1 VVTTRLVVQGHLAP
15 TLEELKESSMKA
27 CWVGLGHMGLPMA
40 AHLHRAGHEVAAF
53 DISAETRAAAAAV
66 GLHIHDR
73 LEHAAAGAEVVFT
86 MLPTADHVRQ
96 VLLGSGLDDV
106 APNATYVDCSTI
118 SPADARSI
126 SGDLARTGRVF
137 VDAPVSGGTGGAEDG
152 TLTFMVGGSTEH
164 FTALT
169 PLLEAMGRRLF
180 HVGETGCG
188 QAAKLVNNMVLA
200 MNMAAVSEAAV
211 MAESLGLDHRTFWE
225 IAQVSSADSWV
236 LRNFYPVPHVIPSS
250 PASHDFAP
258 GFTALLMRKDVGL
271 ALRETDDH
279 ALPGAMIRQAADMLD
294 QLIDV
299 GLGQLDFSAVVRIAA
314 GAQPLGVA
322 SAS

>member
-1 VVTTRLVVQGHLAP
+1 
-15 TLEELKESSMKA
+15 MKV
-27 CWVGLGHMGLPMA
+27 CWVGLGNLGLPMA
-40 AHLHRAGHEVAAF
+40 AHLHRAGHEVAVF
-53 DISAETRAAAAAV
+53 DISAEARAAGAAV

-73 LEHAAAGAEVVFT
+73 LEPAARGAEVVFT
-86 MLPTADHVRQ
+86 VLPTADHVRQ

-118 SPADARSI
+118 GPAEARRI
-126 SGDLARTGRVF
+126 SDEVARTGRVF
-137 VDAPVSGGTGGAEDG
+137 VDAPVSGGIPAAEDG
-152 TLTFMVGGSTEH
+152 TLTFLVGGSTEH

-180 HVGETGCG
+180 HVGETGYG

-200 MNMAAVSEAAV
+200 MNMTAVSEAAV
-211 MAESLGLDHRTFWE
+211 LAERLGLDHRMFYE
-225 IAQVSSADSWV
+225 IAQVSSSDSWV
-236 LRNFYPVPHVIPSS
+236 LRNFYPVPHVVPRS

-271 ALRETDDH
+271 ALRETEDH
-279 ALPGAMIRQAADMLD
+279 ALPGAMLRQAADMLD

-299 GLGQLDFSAVVRIAA
+299 GLGQLDFSAIVRVAA
-314 GAQPLGVA
+314 GDLPLGA
-322 SAS
+322 TSAS